1 MMDWSVVNVPI
12 QQRASMRGSVFVR
25 SQQEM
30 FDDKARSESEY
41 AAAWLRHKQ
50 IIDHG
55 RHWGTCV
62 PPPCCL
68 FSPACSCQQGHCLR
82 SSQSTPHH
90 HPCFTLRCM
99 HVQYACSSVHAC
111 APREYGQDTHLT
123 QRSGGAG
130 WRIGAKSLERAADM
144 EHGGSWR
151 RFWPSSVS
159 CGRSQCRLIV

>member
-55 RHWGTCV
+55 RHWGMCV
-62 PPPCCL
+62 PPPV
-68 FSPACSCQQGHCLR
+68 ACSHLLAPASR
-82 SSQSTPHH
+82 AT
-90 HPCFTLRCM
+90 
-99 HVQYACSSVHAC
+99 ACVAHNQ
-111 APREYGQDTHLT
+111 PRIIIPAL
-123 QRSGGAG
+123 
-130 WRIGAKSLERAADM
+130 L
-144 EHGGSWR
+144 
-151 RFWPSSVS
+151 
-159 CGRSQCRLIV
+159 